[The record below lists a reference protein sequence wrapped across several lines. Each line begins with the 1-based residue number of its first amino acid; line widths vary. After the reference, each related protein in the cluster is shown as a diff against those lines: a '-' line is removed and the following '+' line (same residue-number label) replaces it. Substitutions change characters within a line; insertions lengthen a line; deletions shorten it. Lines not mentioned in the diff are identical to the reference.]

1 MAVHCIMA
9 AKVRAPGQLAVPLLW
24 VGVDDADIHYA
35 NQIIVQPG
43 EGTEFFV
50 TFGQVAPPLLFGLT
64 PEENLDRAKQIAFV
78 PVRTVARLGLTLERM
93 EQFTEV
99 MQRVLTQY
107 RELNKQEVR
116 AQTKKRGQR

>member
-1 MAVHCIMA
+1 MAP
-9 AKVRAPGQLAVPLLW
+9 KKSTPDQLAVPLLW

-64 PEENLDRAKQIAFV
+64 PEENRERAKQIAYV

-107 RELNKQEVR
+107 RELDKQEVR
-116 AQTKKRGQR
+116 VQTKKRGKR

>member
-1 MAVHCIMA
+1 MA
-9 AKVRAPGQLAVPLLW
+9 AKTSVPGQFALPLLW

-50 TFGQVAPPLLFGLT
+50 TFGQVAPPLLLGLT
-64 PEENLDRAKQIAFV
+64 PEENLERAKQIAYV

-99 MQRVLTQY
+99 MQRVLSQHK
-107 RELNKQEVR
+107 ELKDQEKR
-116 AQTKKRGQR
+116 TRTKPRSKRDRQ

>member
-1 MAVHCIMA
+1 MA
-9 AKVRAPGQLAVPLLW
+9 AKAQAPGQLAVPLLW

-50 TFGQVAPPLLFGLT
+50 TFGQVAPPLLLGLT
-64 PEENLDRAKQIAFV
+64 PEENLERAKQIAYV

-99 MQRVLTQY
+99 MQRVLNQYKELKAQETQ
-107 RELNKQEVR
+107 
-116 AQTKKRGQR
+116 AQPKRRKKRGQR

>member
-1 MAVHCIMA
+1 MA
-9 AKVRAPGQLAVPLLW
+9 AKVPVPGQLAVPLLW

-50 TFGQVAPPLLFGLT
+50 TFGQVAPPLLLGLT
-64 PEENLDRAKQIAFV
+64 PEENLERAKNIPYV
-78 PVRTVARLGLTLERM
+78 PVRTVTRLGLTLERM

-107 RELNKQEVR
+107 KELKEQEKQ
-116 AQTKKRGQR
+116 AQPKKRGRR